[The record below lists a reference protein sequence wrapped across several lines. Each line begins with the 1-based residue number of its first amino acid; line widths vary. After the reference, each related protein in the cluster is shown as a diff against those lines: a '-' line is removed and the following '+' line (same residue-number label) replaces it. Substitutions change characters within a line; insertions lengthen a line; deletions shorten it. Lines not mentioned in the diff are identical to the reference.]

1 MLNLQNINFTLG
13 MDIKLQR
20 FILQNLNL
28 NVKQGEFLVVIGGN
42 GAGKSTMFNVISG
55 ALKPDSGSI
64 ILDSKDITN
73 VSQNLRSRDI
83 SFVMQDPRMGTMEN
97 LSIFE
102 NLSFALNRGKRRSLL
117 PFSKNNRMEL
127 FAQKLSMLGMGLEN
141 RLDEVVINLSGGQRQ
156 ALSLIMAILTEAK
169 ILLLDEITAALDPK
183 SAKNIMA
190 LTDKLIREEKRTAIM
205 ITHNMSDANRYGDRL
220 VTLKDGRIS
229 CSKSP

>member
-1 MLNLQNINFTLG
+1 MLNLQNVNVTLG

>member
-1 MLNLQNINFTLG
+1 MLNLQNINVTLG